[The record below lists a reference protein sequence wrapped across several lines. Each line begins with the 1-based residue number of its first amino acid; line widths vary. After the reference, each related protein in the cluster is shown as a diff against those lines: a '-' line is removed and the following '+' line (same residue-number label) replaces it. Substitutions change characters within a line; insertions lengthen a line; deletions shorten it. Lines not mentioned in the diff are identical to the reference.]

1 MSRLPVRNYNN
12 RPRNTGIDLIRSPP
26 KITNKSNI
34 LKYIE
39 VDLWS
44 WLKDLSNNL
53 LKINFR
59 DNFQSFLVQGLK
71 IPAGTE
77 VSIPNQ
83 FRTSYPGFIPSGRI
97 ITRQQG
103 DANIIDGLTEWTE
116 NHVFLRNP
124 SANDA
129 VVNVLFFM

>member
-1 MSRLPVRNYNN
+1 MSRVPKRIYDN
-12 RPRNTGIDLIRSPP
+12 RPRSAGVDLLRAPP
-26 KITNKSNI
+26 KITNKANI

-44 WLKDLSNNL
+44 WMKDLSNNL

-59 DNFQSFLVQGLK
+59 ENFQSFLIKDLK
-71 IPAGTE
+71 IPAGIE
-77 VSIPNQ
+77 VAIPNE
-83 FRTSYPGFIPSGRI
+83 FRISYPGFIPSGRI

-103 DANIIDGLTEWTE
+103 DANIIDGLTEWSE
-116 NHVFLRNP
+116 SHVYLRNP

-129 VVNVLFFM
+129 TVSVLFFM